1 MTTQQSTLDRLR
13 QNPFG
18 AAQDPA
24 KPVRSYGPVPA
35 ATGGATSMPSTT
47 ANASAPAI
55 PRPTRTL
62 GDDARWTS
70 TLNSGTGPGGVPIYD
85 NASVARM
92 QARNAGTAPARPD
105 FSNVTT
111 SAKGAGAT
119 AIVRQL
125 EPTTEARA
133 QGAPAVRPAAVR
145 TLDPAGPAPR
155 EVDFTRPA
163 PPDPAPVAAA
173 PSAAPLVQQSVRRAL
188 DTQRD
193 LTRTTRADAA
203 DVLNPMSADAE
214 ILRRLE
220 NSQRSYFNKGS
231 PQARRLIGE
240 AIAGQ
245 LGARNAASA
254 EGQREGNITAQQ
266 GVGYE
271 AAANEAAAQRRQDAD
286 KFTTDAS
293 YRERALATEAATRRA
308 ELERPSL
315 QTDAAGNLLQVTGAR
330 AAPVTGADGSTVRMP
345 QRTERDYTTAA
356 DDRLLAELLGLQKD
370 PATGEFTADALTNAR
385 RQLDEIRGRSRGG
398 GVQVPEVGGT
408 LDGYRFRGGDPS
420 DSANWE
426 AQ

>member
-24 KPVRSYGPVPA
+24 KPVRSFGAAPA

-47 ANASAPAI
+47 ITAPAPAV

-62 GDDARWTS
+62 GDTHTWTPS
-70 TLNSGTGPGGVPIYD
+70 LNSGTDRTGAPVYD
-85 NASVARM
+85 STSIQRL
-92 QARNAGTAPARPD
+92 QARNTGGSPARPD

-111 SAKGAGAT
+111 GG
-119 AIVRQL
+119 
-125 EPTTEARA
+125 P
-133 QGAPAVRPAAVR
+133 APAVPRPTR
-145 TLDPAGPAPR
+145 TLDPTRSASVPF
-155 EVDFTRPA
+155 ETDYTRPA
-163 PPDPAPVAAA
+163 PPDPASPPIIAR
-173 PSAAPLVQQSVRRAL
+173 PSAAPQVQQSVRRTL

-203 DVLNPMSADAE
+203 EMLNPMSADAE

-245 LGARNAASA
+245 LGARSAASA
-254 EGQREGNITAQQ
+254 EGQRGGNITAQQ

-271 AAANEAAAQRRQDAD
+271 AAANEAAAQRRLDAD
-286 KFTTDAS
+286 KFTADAG

-315 QTDAAGNLLQVTGAR
+315 QTDAAGNLLQVTGTK
-330 AAPVTGADGSTVRMP
+330 AAPITGEDGAPVRMP
-345 QRTERDYTTAA
+345 QRPVTARDHQAEA
-356 DDRLLAELLGLQKD
+356 DDKLLAELLGLQKD
-370 PATGEFTADALTNAR
+370 SYGEYPSNALETAR
-385 RQLDEIRGRSRGG
+385 RQLAEIRGGQRGG
-398 GVQVPEVGGT
+398 AVQVPEVGGT

-420 DSANWE
+420 DPANWE